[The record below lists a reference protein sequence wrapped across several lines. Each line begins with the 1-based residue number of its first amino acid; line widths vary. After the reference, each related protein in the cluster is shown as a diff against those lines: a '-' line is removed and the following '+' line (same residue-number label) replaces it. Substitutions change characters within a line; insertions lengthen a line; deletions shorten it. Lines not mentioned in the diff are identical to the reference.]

1 MNAKSIF
8 TVLALVGSS
17 TAALAAPA
25 ADPCDTPT
33 TTTIKTAPG
42 HQVIVA
48 PVVRPIAVGEYN
60 PSIPH
65 RPVYRPVDYKPVY
78 RPAPIEYKPV
88 YRPAP
93 VPVSTYHPPI
103 KQEVSLGTQNTRWFG
118 NKTFFVGNY
127 AGRFETLKLESERG
141 RSFIDTVT
149 IKFMDG
155 RVQTVRLDKD
165 LDKGSPCLTIDLAG
179 NFPRAIA
186 SVTVRGVNARRS
198 AFELK
203 AV

>member
-25 ADPCDTPT
+25 GEPCDTPA
-33 TTTIKTAPG
+33 APA
-42 HQVIVA
+42 HQTIVA

-60 PSIPH
+60 PSMPGRIYR
-65 RPVYRPVDYKPVY
+65 RPV
-78 RPAPIEYKPV
+78 EYKPV

-93 VPVSTYHPPI
+93 VEYTPVYRPAPVFRPAPVEI
-103 KQEVSLGTQNTRWFG
+103 KREVSLGSQTSRWFG
-118 NKTFFVGNY
+118 NKTFVVGNY
-127 AGRFETLKLESERG
+127 MGRFQTLKLESERG

-149 IKFMDG
+149 IKFVDG
-155 RVQTVRLDKD
+155 RVQTVRLDKN
-165 LDKGSPCLTIDLAG
+165 LDKGDPCLTIDLAG